1 MLAAATATS
10 NPLNVTY
17 TMKISARH
25 YSAALLISAASFT
38 AVSCKK
44 DEPASSGNAAS
55 TAPAGAAASG
65 EAAVSSTSWGFAARL
80 PKTTEGF
87 VAFYRVSDLWN
98 GLKNSNL
105 VKQIMSNPVLAKEME
120 LDSLKAAWEQNG
132 QLKEAAVML
141 EEFAG
146 QEVLIAMPEGFT
158 GNVMKMVKALGPII
172 TNAFTS
178 GMQRSIKLA
187 AEGQVA
193 APEKSSFE
201 RFMGSQ
207 TPAQMQA
214 MLTNLTEADMPALI
228 VAMKAGGA
236 RAKLDGLVK
245 QALDSMPPDAQQVL
259 EKGNFKD
266 GKYEFQSLTL
276 HVSKALPLREAD
288 TMKAEFSKMA
298 GDPAKGAAL
307 AEKVLAKTIELSW
320 GWVDDHFVLALGKD
334 HSHVRFAGGGDSVL
348 SLPEV
353 SSRAAAWQAKK
364 PFSLSYVSQKTIRGL
379 SEAFGGMTDTLV
391 SMMEMGASSSPFPL
405 DGMIADVKKLGARAT
420 ELWPNDASAMVGA
433 AWWDGGIHS
442 ESFGGAKPRALDAS
456 QPLTYGSL
464 AGPATV
470 FLYESR
476 VNEAESDKS
485 FAFFEEVC
493 GTIYA
498 SYKKNIKPKLPAE
511 MQGNIGMGEAIGI
524 PMVKGLWKSVQDFR
538 AALGSESA
546 VLVNLDGAMPDLPQ
560 VPAEMKAAKIPRML
574 MVSDLKD
581 PAKLAESWK
590 GVGSVIS
597 TVIGLT
603 KAPIKAEPTE
613 KKSGATTVWGWEL
626 PMDTGDLWPHT
637 GVSGTH
643 WFVGTSPSFT
653 NEAAAKTPAPAGPAS
668 GAHVRINF
676 TAVWD
681 YVTSMVPLMP
691 NLPEQKKNMTDVL
704 ELCRALSEI
713 DARTGEDKG
722 DMHNT
727 LFIGIRD
734 VK

>member
-1 MLAAATATS
+1 
-10 NPLNVTY
+10 
-17 TMKISARH
+17 MKILARH
-25 YSAALLISAASFT
+25 YSAALLISAVSFT

-44 DEPASSGNAAS
+44 DEPASSGGAAS
-55 TAPAGAAASG
+55 TTPAGAAASG
-65 EAAVSSTSWGFAARL
+65 EAAVSSNSWGFAARL

-98 GLKNSNL
+98 GVKDSNL
-105 VKQIMSNPVLAKEME
+105 VKKIMSNPVLAKEME
-120 LDSLKAAWEQNG
+120 LDSLKAAWEQND
-132 QLKEAAVML
+132 QLRETAAMV

-146 QEVLIAMPEGFT
+146 QEVVIAMPEGFT
-158 GNVMKMVKALGPII
+158 ENVMKLVKTMGPFLN
-172 TNAFTS
+172 NAFTS
-178 GMQRSIKLA
+178 GMQRTAKLA

-193 APEKSSFE
+193 APELSAFE
-201 RFMGSQ
+201 QFMKSQ
-207 TPAQMQA
+207 TPEQLQA
-214 MLTNLTEADMPALI
+214 MLTNLTEADLPSVI

-245 QALDSMPPDAQQVL
+245 QALDSMPPDAQQVF
-259 EKGNFKD
+259 EKGTFKD

-276 HVSKALPLREAD
+276 RVGKAMPPGKVES
-288 TMKAEFSKMA
+288 MKADFSKLA

-334 HSHVRFAGGGDSVL
+334 HSHVKFSTAGDSVL

-379 SEAFGGMTDTLV
+379 ADAFGGVTDTLV

-405 DGMIADVKKLGARAT
+405 DGIIADVKKLGARAT

-433 AWWDGGIHS
+433 SWWDGGIHS

-456 QPLTYGSL
+456 KPLTYSSL

-485 FAFFEEVC
+485 VAFFEEVC

-498 SYKKNIKPKLPAE
+498 SYQKNIKPNLPAE

-524 PMVKGLWKSVQDFR
+524 PMIKGLWKSVQDFR

-560 VPAEMKAAKIPRML
+560 VPADMKSAKIPRML
-574 MVSDLKD
+574 MVSDLKA

-603 KAPIKAEPTE
+603 KAPVKAEPTE
-613 KKSGATTVWGWEL
+613 KKSGATTLWGWEL

-637 GVSGTH
+637 GVSGAH

-676 TAVWD
+676 NAVWD
-681 YVTSMVPLMP
+681 YAASLVPLAP
-691 NLPEQKKNMTDVL
+691 NLPEQKKNMTDIL
-704 ELCRALSEI
+704 DLCRALSEI

-722 DMHNT
+722 DMHTT